1 MKDQVIR
8 LSRFGAYHI
17 LRGNPVS
24 EPYTAESG
32 RCCTTAPALQGLKH
46 MSPTQ
51 TVSNKVSLP
60 APPAGAHLDSRS
72 FRARSER
79 MAVSALG
86 GSVYEVDTD
95 HDTNY
100 LVDLEL
106 GRCTCPDHVFRDVRC
121 KHIRRVAMEIT
132 AGRVPAPGKQFVACE
147 RCGERLVVSER
158 DGGPHFCEE
167 CELRP
172 GDAVVD
178 RETDDLLIV
187 VRVTNR
193 RANEVV
199 VPDREVS
206 VADYPTNEGYPADDL
221 VVEAVYPLP
230 ANLRSS
236 SVNRYRVR
244 RYSFPLSRLEPRQWR
259 DENQLSLA
267 DFPA

>member
-1 MKDQVIR
+1 
-8 LSRFGAYHI
+8 
-17 LRGNPVS
+17 
-24 EPYTAESG
+24 
-32 RCCTTAPALQGLKH
+32 

-51 TVSNKVSLP
+51 TVSKKVSLP
-60 APPAGAHLDSRS
+60 TPPADSGLDSRS
-72 FRARSER
+72 FRARTER
-79 MAVSALG
+79 MAVTALG

-95 HDTNY
+95 HETNY

-132 AGRVPAPGKQFVACE
+132 AGRVPPPGKRFVACE
-147 RCGERLVVSER
+147 RCDERLVVPER
-158 DGGPHFCEE
+158 DDGPYLCER
-167 CELRP
+167 CEFRP

-178 RETDDLLIV
+178 RETGDLLIV
-187 VRVTNR
+187 VRVTDR

-221 VVEAVYPLP
+221 VVEAIYPLP

-236 SVNRYRVR
+236 SLDRYRVR
-244 RYSFPLSRLEPRQWR
+244 AYSFPISRLDPRR
-259 DENQLSLA
+259 RRADEDQTSLT